1 MCGAAL
7 ESDSCQRLKVNN
19 KRHEIS
25 FYSGGMIQTVS
36 TGTMADK
43 DNKFKNEQT
52 KLQQSAQNSKNAQVY
67 LTCQTLIHSLCQET
81 HNDRQ
86 LRTDT
91 PTFILFLL
99 EQSSENIFQQ
109 RHMWT
114 EMELHMSSLPK
125 SKRRYV
131 IALNLIPNSV
141 CLRKQSSSTAYLS
154 YCAILCC
161 FLTTLNSLTDRWCIF
176 RQNILLSSLWFV
188 FFPDSWLVIRLP
200 DSCTPFLTL
209 IQLTEYISIT

>member
-91 PTFILFLL
+91 PTFILFFTRTKFREHFSTAPHVDRNGTTHVFTAQIKETVCYCTKPDPKQRLPEKTVQFNSLFIILCNPLL
-99 EQSSENIFQQ
+99 FSHNI
-109 RHMWT
+109 
-114 EMELHMSSLPK
+114 
-125 SKRRYV
+125 
-131 IALNLIPNSV
+131 
-141 CLRKQSSSTAYLS
+141 KQSH
-154 YCAILCC
+154 
-161 FLTTLNSLTDRWCIF
+161 W
-176 RQNILLSSLWFV
+176 
-188 FFPDSWLVIRLP
+188 
-200 DSCTPFLTL
+200 
-209 IQLTEYISIT
+209 